1 MPFERA
7 VCTSDLFMIAMLK
20 QGKKRRSSEGDT
32 SRIKKKNRSLKRKF
46 LIYRSLYV
54 INRKIVV
61 FSKQF
66 QKKSLSFDEQF
77 DEVKNILF

>member
-1 MPFERA
+1 
-7 VCTSDLFMIAMLK
+7 MIAMLK